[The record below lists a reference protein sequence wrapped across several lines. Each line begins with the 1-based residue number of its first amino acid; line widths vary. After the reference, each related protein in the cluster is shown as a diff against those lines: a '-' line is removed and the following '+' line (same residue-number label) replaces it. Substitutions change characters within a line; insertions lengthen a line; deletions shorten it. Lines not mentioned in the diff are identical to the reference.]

1 MPPNKDSSAE
11 SHSTIYYG
19 ITIVAA
25 ELKSA
30 PDKKASNFYQTPFLA
45 RVAIFKYCILT
56 VEANSNRRL
65 YRDDL

>member
-45 RVAIFKYCILT
+45 RVAIFKYCI
-56 VEANSNRRL
+56 
-65 YRDDL
+65 